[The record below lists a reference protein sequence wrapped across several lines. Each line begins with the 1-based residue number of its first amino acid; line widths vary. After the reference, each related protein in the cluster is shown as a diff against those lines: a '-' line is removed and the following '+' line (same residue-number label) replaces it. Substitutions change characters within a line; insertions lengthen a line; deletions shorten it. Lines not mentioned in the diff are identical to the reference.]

1 MTTETDL
8 PYRPCVG
15 VMLINREGLVFVGK
29 RSDVP
34 LAPEGTGHWW
44 QMPQGGLGEGENP
57 EAAALREL
65 EEETGVRNASILGRT
80 RRWYDYDL
88 PQGLIGTA
96 WHGRYRGQTQLWFAA
111 RFEGEDSEIDLEPK
125 PGHEREFDWQ
135 GEGSISR
142 RQTRA
147 ARIDL
152 ERVRAIGDHAHR
164 HVPTRRQGVG
174 PVGAVVIHPCQRDL
188 G

>member
-1 MTTETDL
+1 MRILRQRGIEAIDRL
-8 PYRPCVG
+8 LEPA
-15 VMLINREGLVFVGK
+15 
-29 RSDVP
+29 

-111 RFEGEDSEIDLEPK
+111 RFEGKDSEIDLEPK
-125 PGHEREFDWQ
+125 PGDEREFDAWRWVPHRELPELVVPFKRPVYEAVIEEFA
-135 GEGSISR
+135 GLL
-142 RQTRA
+142 TA
-147 ARIDL
+147 A
-152 ERVRAIGDHAHR
+152 
-164 HVPTRRQGVG
+164 
-174 PVGAVVIHPCQRDL
+174 
-188 G
+188 

>member
-96 WHGRYRGQTQLWFAA
+96 WDVGGHIARGR
-111 RFEGEDSEIDLEPK
+111 LEP
-125 PGHEREFDWQ
+125 
-135 GEGSISR
+135 
-142 RQTRA
+142 A
-147 ARIDL
+147 AF
-152 ERVRAIGDHAHR
+152 RAIDGLGLVAHNVGYLASNGVR
-164 HVPTRRQGVG
+164 RITRSG
-174 PVGAVVIHPCQRDL
+174 
-188 G
+188 